1 LRGFGASAR
10 GRRRCFSCFSV
21 EELASVAGV
30 SKCTLYKLF
39 PGKDQLVAA
48 YLRQARENLGTNECY
63 LLRGDLAPRER
74 LLALFR
80 RPRASAPFRGC
91 PVHNAAVEL
100 AGPDHPAR
108 PVVLAH
114 KQAVVR
120 LLADTARQGGAA
132 DPETLGHQLAVLLEG
147 AAALATSI
155 DDAAPFDYAAPW
167 RLPSSTR
174 PSRRPRCLKPAT
186 SRRNPRCS
194 CPAP

>member
-48 YLRQARENLGTNECY
+48 YLRQARENLGTNERY

-91 PVHNAAVEL
+91 PFHNAAVEL

-132 DPETLGHQLAVLLEG
+132 DPARPPAGRALGGRGRPGHLHRRRGAVRLRRPV
-147 AAALATSI
+147 AAALLDQAIPPT
-155 DDAAPFDYAAPW
+155 AVPETGN
-167 RLPSSTR
+167 L
-174 PSRRPRCLKPAT
+174 
-186 SRRNPRCS
+186 
-194 CPAP
+194 